1 MQQQR
6 SQPHWLEYSLEPG
19 AAVAGW
25 PTLVGRVGSCTADLT
40 GYGQQ
45 NWTVEATAGTH
56 SATTQIFQQKVTTI
70 EIIHGHTI
78 QKLYRIFVHPL
89 QIQWWQQQ
97 NYISVLYID

>member
-45 NWTVEATAGTH
+45 N
-56 SATTQIFQQKVTTI
+56 
-70 EIIHGHTI
+70 
-78 QKLYRIFVHPL
+78 
-89 QIQWWQQQ
+89 
-97 NYISVLYID
+97 